1 MTISRC
7 VFTVNNMK
15 DNHENRIMDKESKG
29 KMIGGTIMVWLGISF
44 LLTQSGLVPAQMWWM
59 VYTFGLGGIF
69 MLGAVS
75 QYMTYG
81 YTYETRKAFIFS
93 VIWFIPGFFILS
105 APLNLWP
112 VILVVIGASLIF
124 TRA

>member
-1 MTISRC
+1 M
-7 VFTVNNMK
+7 VKKNN
-15 DNHENRIMDKESKG
+15 G

-44 LLTQSGLVPAQMWWM
+44 LLTKSGLVPSHLWWM

-69 MLGAVS
+69 MLGAIS
-75 QYMTYG
+75 QYMRNG
-81 YTYETRKAFIFS
+81 YTRETMKVFIFAG
-93 VIWFIPGFFILS
+93 IFFIPGFFILT

-124 TRA
+124 SRQ